1 MISDPV
7 AVLVILAA
15 VVWLAVQLEERYR
28 LFRSLGSALVGIL
41 AGMVLSNAGVIPG
54 ESSTYEFLMG
64 PAVSVGI
71 ALILFSVDVRTV
83 FSAGPKML
91 IAFAIGAVATAVGA
105 TVGALAWAPAV
116 GEETWKL
123 AGQFTG
129 TYTGGGMNFAALGQ
143 ALDTSPDL
151 FTAATA
157 ADVIVTAFW
166 MATCLSAPLLLGRG
180 AVASPTAE
188 RVSTEAVASTAPPAG
203 GTPAYDQTAAGAS
216 HSASA
221 DTLEKA
227 LFGTGRA
234 LGLTDVSALVVL
246 AVGTVTVAGWLGDR
260 LPGVPEVLWLTT
272 LSLALA
278 QVPAVKRV
286 AGAAMLGNYLV
297 LLFLASNGARSVVAN
312 IFEVGP
318 AVFYYA
324 ATTVAVHGAI
334 IFGVGR
340 LLGLDAGTITVA
352 SQANV
357 GGAASAMAIA
367 SARGYAEKLLPGVAV
382 GLLGYAVG
390 NYTGFAVAQLLRGLL
405 GG

>member
-7 AVLVILAA
+7 AVLVVLAA

-41 AGMVLSNAGVIPG
+41 AAMVLSNAGVIPG

-91 IAFAIGAVATAVGA
+91 IAFAIGATATAVGA
-105 TVGALAWAPAV
+105 TVGALAWAPSV

-166 MATCLSAPLLLGRG
+166 MAACLSAPLLLGRG
-180 AVASPTAE
+180 GAASPPAATAGTEPAPESAPTPQSE
-188 RVSTEAVASTAPPAG
+188 RT
-203 GTPAYDQTAAGAS
+203 DAGAS
-216 HSASA
+216 GGAST

-234 LGLTDVSALVVL
+234 LHLTDVSALVVL
-246 AVGTVTVAGWLGDR
+246 AVGTVTVAGWMGDR
-260 LPGVPEVLWLTT
+260 LPGLPDVLWLTT

-278 QVPAVKRV
+278 QIPAVKRV

-312 IFEVGP
+312 IFDVGP

-324 ATTVAVHGAI
+324 ATTVAIHGAI

-340 LLGLDAGTITVA
+340 LVGLDAGTITVA

-357 GGAASAMAIA
+357 GGAASAMAMA

-390 NYTGFAVAQLLRGLL
+390 NYTGFAVAQLLRGVL